1 MPNYESKNQ
10 GRDIENMSS
19 PRMTFFACEAAEGR
33 LSRASQP
40 NGWRKYRI
48 TPELKAVG
56 LEMIRL
62 FPSQVAMGMVD
73 SSPKPCGK
81 PKHFWVMRLR
91 MLPGRN
97 RLPRGFSKLPFL
109 V

>member
-1 MPNYESKNQ
+1 MGSQ
-10 GRDIENMSS
+10 
-19 PRMTFFACEAAEGR
+19 RMKYFACEAAER
-33 LSRASQP
+33 RVSRVSQS

-48 TPELKAVG
+48 APELETVG

-62 FPSQVAMGMVD
+62 FPSQVAMGLVD
-73 SSPKPCGK
+73 TSPKPCGK

-91 MLPGRN
+91 MLSGRN
-97 RLPRGFSKLPFL
+97 RLPRGFSKLPLF

>member
-1 MPNYESKNQ
+1 MKY
-10 GRDIENMSS
+10 
-19 PRMTFFACEAAEGR
+19 FACEAAER
-33 LSRASQP
+33 RVSRVSQP

-48 TPELKAVG
+48 APELETVG

-62 FPSQVAMGMVD
+62 FPRQVAMGLVD
-73 SSPKPCGK
+73 TSPKPCGK

-97 RLPRGFSKLPFL
+97 RLPRGFSKLPLF

>member
-1 MPNYESKNQ
+1 MK
-10 GRDIENMSS
+10 
-19 PRMTFFACEAAEGR
+19 FFACEAAERR
-33 LSRASQP
+33 LSRLSQP
-40 NGWRKYRI
+40 KGWRKYRI
-48 TPELKAVG
+48 APELEAVG

-62 FPSQVAMGMVD
+62 FPSEVAMGMLD

-81 PKHFWVMRLR
+81 AKHFWVMRLR

-97 RLPRGFSKLPFL
+97 RLPRGFSKLPLF